1 LPAKQFGNFQ
11 RAAECARG
19 AEVIVGGFRRFLT
32 GKREGLG
39 IQSRVIQN
47 QRDVAVV
54 LHAAVS
60 TGISKRIATV
70 LSGSAA
76 AAAGSTETTTA
87 SAAEASTPAA
97 ETSTAAGTATAWT
110 WTGARLRAG
119 SAGPVHTKTIRARTA
134 RSARSETTGAEA
146 HPVVLLGCVH
156 AIADTPIHDEGLRG
170 ALIEIAPIQ
179 AGRRRLSF
187 RWQGPGVL
195 RVHIERLE
203 SAARE

>member
-1 LPAKQFGNFQ
+1 
-11 RAAECARG
+11 
-19 AEVIVGGFRRFLT
+19 
-32 GKREGLG
+32 
-39 IQSRVIQN
+39 
-47 QRDVAVV
+47 

-60 TGISKRIATV
+60 AGISKRIATV

-76 AAAGSTETTTA
+76 AATGSTETTTA

-110 WTGARLRAG
+110 RTGARLRAG

-134 RSARSETTGAEA
+134 RSTRSETTGTTLSETTGAEA

-156 AIADTPIHDEGLRG
+156 AIADTPIHDEGLRS

-187 RWQGPGVL
+187 RWQGTGVL